1 MAVSASDQKV
11 CPMALTFFNPI
22 YLENALRAALDEDLG
37 RAGDITTLATIP
49 NGRTA
54 TAVFAA
60 RQPGVIAGLP
70 IAEATFRIIDPSL
83 KFEALVEDGASVP
96 GNRIPVARVSG
107 DARSILTAERVA
119 LNFMSRLSGI
129 ATLTA
134 KYVALVA
141 HTNAKICCTRKTTP
155 GLRAFEKYAVRCGGA
170 MNHRFGL
177 DDAFLIKDNHIAVAG
192 GIREALRA
200 AKAAAGHLVKVEI
213 EVDTLDQLRVVVD
226 EGADFCLLDN
236 MSVEMMAEAVKIAG
250 GRVKLEASGGINEK
264 TVKAIAETGVDLI
277 SSGAL
282 THSAPILDLGLDI
295 EIA

>member
-1 MAVSASDQKV
+1 MAMS
-11 CPMALTFFNPI
+11 FFNPI
-22 YLENALRAALDEDLG
+22 YLENAVRAALDEDLG

-49 NGRTA
+49 AGTRA
-54 TAVFAA
+54 TAVFAV
-60 RQPGVIAGLP
+60 RKPGVVCGLP
-70 IAEATFRIIDPSL
+70 IAEAAFRLIDPSIR
-83 KFEALVEDGASVP
+83 FETLVEDGASVR
-96 GNRIPVARVSG
+96 GDRTPVARVSG
-107 DARSILTAERVA
+107 DARAILTAERTA
-119 LNFMSRLSGI
+119 LNYLSRMSGI
-129 ATLTA
+129 STMTA

-177 DDAFLIKDNHIAVAG
+177 DDAVLIKDNHIAVCG

-200 AKAAAGHLVKVEI
+200 AKAFVGHLVKVEI
-213 EVDTLDQLRVVVD
+213 EVDTLEQLQEVLD

-236 MSVEMMAEAVKIAG
+236 MGTDMMREAVKMSA
-250 GRVKLEASGGINEK
+250 GRVKLEASGGINIE

-295 EIA
+295 EIG

>member
-1 MAVSASDQKV
+1 MAMS
-11 CPMALTFFNPI
+11 FFNPI
-22 YLENALRAALDEDLG
+22 YLENAVRAALDEDLG

-49 NGRTA
+49 AGTQA
-54 TAVFAA
+54 TAVFAV
-60 RQPGVIAGLP
+60 RKPGVVCGLP
-70 IAEATFRIIDPSL
+70 IAEASFRLIDPSIR
-83 KFEALVEDGASVP
+83 FETLVEDGASVP
-96 GNRIPVARVSG
+96 GDRTPVARVSG
-107 DARSILTAERVA
+107 DARAILTAERTA
-119 LNFMSRLSGI
+119 LNYMSRMSGI
-129 ATLTA
+129 STLTA

-141 HTNAKICCTRKTTP
+141 HTNANICCTRKTTP

-177 DDAFLIKDNHIAVAG
+177 DDAVLIKDNHIAVCG

-200 AKAAAGHLVKVEI
+200 AKAFVGHLVKVEI
-213 EVDTLDQLRVVVD
+213 EVDTLEQLQEVLD

-236 MSVEMMAEAVKIAG
+236 MSTDMMREAVKMSA
-250 GRVKLEASGGINEK
+250 GRVKLEASGGINVD

-295 EIA
+295 EIG

>member
-1 MAVSASDQKV
+1 MAMS
-11 CPMALTFFNPI
+11 FFNPI
-22 YLENALRAALDEDLG
+22 YLENAVRAALDEDLG

-49 NGRTA
+49 AGTQA
-54 TAVFAA
+54 TAVFAV
-60 RQPGVIAGLP
+60 RKPGVVCGLP
-70 IAEATFRIIDPSL
+70 IAEASFRLIDPSIR
-83 KFEALVEDGASVP
+83 FEPLVEDGASVP
-96 GNRIPVARVSG
+96 GNRTPVARVSG
-107 DARSILTAERVA
+107 DARAILTAERTA
-119 LNFMSRLSGI
+119 LNYMSRMSGI
-129 ATLTA
+129 STLTA

-141 HTNAKICCTRKTTP
+141 HTNANICCTRKTTP

-177 DDAFLIKDNHIAVAG
+177 DDAVLIKDNHIAVCG

-200 AKAAAGHLVKVEI
+200 AKAFVGHLVKVEI
-213 EVDTLDQLRVVVD
+213 EVDTLEQLQEVLD

-236 MSVEMMAEAVKIAG
+236 MSTDMMREAVKMSA
-250 GRVKLEASGGINEK
+250 GRVKLEASGGINIE

-295 EIA
+295 EIG

>member
-1 MAVSASDQKV
+1 MAMS
-11 CPMALTFFNPI
+11 FFNPI
-22 YLENALRAALDEDLG
+22 YLENAVRAALDEDLG

-49 NGRTA
+49 AGTQA
-54 TAVFAA
+54 TAVFAV
-60 RQPGVIAGLP
+60 RKPGVVCGLP
-70 IAEATFRIIDPSL
+70 IAEASFKLIDPSIR
-83 KFEALVEDGASVP
+83 FETLVEDGASVP
-96 GNRIPVARVSG
+96 GNRTPVARVSG
-107 DARSILTAERVA
+107 DARAILTAERTA
-119 LNFMSRLSGI
+119 LNYMSRMSGI
-129 ATLTA
+129 STLTA

-141 HTNAKICCTRKTTP
+141 HTNANICCTRKTTP

-177 DDAFLIKDNHIAVAG
+177 DDAVLIKDNHIAVCG

-200 AKAAAGHLVKVEI
+200 AKAFVGHLVKVEI
-213 EVDTLDQLRVVVD
+213 EVDTLEQLQEVLD

-236 MSVEMMAEAVKIAG
+236 MSTDMMREAVKMSA
-250 GRVKLEASGGINEK
+250 GRVKLEASGGINIE

-295 EIA
+295 EIG

>member
-1 MAVSASDQKV
+1 MAMS
-11 CPMALTFFNPI
+11 FFNPI
-22 YLENALRAALDEDLG
+22 YLENAVRAALDEDLG

-49 NGRTA
+49 AGTQA
-54 TAVFAA
+54 TAVFAV
-60 RQPGVIAGLP
+60 RKPGVVCGLP
-70 IAEATFRIIDPSL
+70 IAEASFRLIDPSIR
-83 KFEALVEDGASVP
+83 FETLVEDGASVP
-96 GNRIPVARVSG
+96 GNRTPVARVSG
-107 DARSILTAERVA
+107 DARAILTAERTA
-119 LNFMSRLSGI
+119 LNYLSRMSGI
-129 ATLTA
+129 STMTA

-177 DDAFLIKDNHIAVAG
+177 DDAVLIKDNHIAVCG

-200 AKAAAGHLVKVEI
+200 AKAFVGHLVKVEI
-213 EVDTLDQLRVVVD
+213 EVDTLEQLQEVLD

-236 MSVEMMAEAVKIAG
+236 MSTDMMRQAVKMSA
-250 GRVKLEASGGINEK
+250 GRVKLEASGGINIE

-295 EIA
+295 EIG

>member
-1 MAVSASDQKV
+1 MAMS
-11 CPMALTFFNPI
+11 FFNPI
-22 YLENALRAALDEDLG
+22 YLENAVRAALDEDLG

-49 NGRTA
+49 AGTQA
-54 TAVFAA
+54 TAVFAV
-60 RQPGVIAGLP
+60 RKPGVVCGLP
-70 IAEATFRIIDPSL
+70 IAEASFRLIDPSIR
-83 KFEALVEDGASVP
+83 FETLVEDGASVP
-96 GNRIPVARVSG
+96 GNRTPVARVSG
-107 DARSILTAERVA
+107 DARAILTAERTA
-119 LNFMSRLSGI
+119 LNYLSRMSGI
-129 ATLTA
+129 STMTA

-177 DDAFLIKDNHIAVAG
+177 DDAVLIKDNHIAVCG

-200 AKAAAGHLVKVEI
+200 AKAFVGHLVKVEI
-213 EVDTLDQLRVVVD
+213 EVDTLEQLQEVLD

-236 MSVEMMAEAVKIAG
+236 MGTDMMREAVKMSA
-250 GRVKLEASGGINEK
+250 GRVKLEASGGINIE

-295 EIA
+295 EIG

>member
-1 MAVSASDQKV
+1 MAMS
-11 CPMALTFFNPI
+11 FFNPI
-22 YLENALRAALDEDLG
+22 YLENAVRAALDEDLG

-49 NGRTA
+49 AGTQA
-54 TAVFAA
+54 TAVFAV
-60 RQPGVIAGLP
+60 RKPGVVCGLP
-70 IAEATFRIIDPSL
+70 IAEASFRLIDPSIR
-83 KFEALVEDGASVP
+83 FETLVEDGASVP
-96 GNRIPVARVSG
+96 GDRTPVARVSG
-107 DARSILTAERVA
+107 DARAILTAERTA
-119 LNFMSRLSGI
+119 LNYMSRMSGI
-129 ATLTA
+129 STLTA

-141 HTNAKICCTRKTTP
+141 HTNANICCTRKTTP

-177 DDAFLIKDNHIAVAG
+177 DDAVLIKDNHIAVCG

-200 AKAAAGHLVKVEI
+200 AKAFVGHLVKVEI
-213 EVDTLDQLRVVVD
+213 EVDTLDQLQEVLD

-236 MSVEMMAEAVKIAG
+236 MSTDMMREAVKMSA
-250 GRVKLEASGGINEK
+250 GRVKLEASGGINIE

-295 EIA
+295 EIG

>member
-1 MAVSASDQKV
+1 MAMS
-11 CPMALTFFNPI
+11 FFNPI
-22 YLENALRAALDEDLG
+22 YLENAVRAALDEDLG

-49 NGRTA
+49 AGTQA
-54 TAVFAA
+54 TAVFAV
-60 RQPGVIAGLP
+60 RKPGVVCGLP
-70 IAEATFRIIDPSL
+70 IAEAAFRLIDPSIR
-83 KFEALVEDGASVP
+83 FETLVEDGASVP
-96 GNRIPVARVSG
+96 GDRTPVARVSG
-107 DARSILTAERVA
+107 DARAILTAERTA
-119 LNFMSRLSGI
+119 LNYLSRMSGI
-129 ATLTA
+129 STMTA

-177 DDAFLIKDNHIAVAG
+177 DDAVLIKDNHIAVCG

-200 AKAAAGHLVKVEI
+200 AKAFVGHLVKVEI
-213 EVDTLDQLRVVVD
+213 EVDTLEQLQEVLD

-236 MSVEMMAEAVKIAG
+236 MSTDMMREAVKMSA
-250 GRVKLEASGGINEK
+250 GRVKLEASGGINIE

-295 EIA
+295 EIG

>member
-1 MAVSASDQKV
+1 MAMS
-11 CPMALTFFNPI
+11 FFNPI
-22 YLENALRAALDEDLG
+22 YLENAVRAALDEDLG

-49 NGRTA
+49 AGTQA
-54 TAVFAA
+54 TAVFAV
-60 RQPGVIAGLP
+60 RKPGVVCGLP
-70 IAEATFRIIDPSL
+70 IAEASFRLIDPSIR
-83 KFEALVEDGASVP
+83 FETLVEDGASVP
-96 GNRIPVARVSG
+96 GNRTPVARVSG
-107 DARSILTAERVA
+107 DARAILTAERTA
-119 LNFMSRLSGI
+119 LNYLSRMSGI
-129 ATLTA
+129 STLTA

-141 HTNAKICCTRKTTP
+141 HTNANICCTRKTTP

-177 DDAFLIKDNHIAVAG
+177 DDAVLIKDNHIAVCG

-200 AKAAAGHLVKVEI
+200 AKAFVGHLVKVEI
-213 EVDTLDQLRVVVD
+213 EVDTLEQLQEVLD

-236 MSVEMMAEAVKIAG
+236 MSTDMMREAVKMSA
-250 GRVKLEASGGINEK
+250 GRVKLEASGGINIE

-295 EIA
+295 EIG

>member
-1 MAVSASDQKV
+1 MAMS
-11 CPMALTFFNPI
+11 FFNPI
-22 YLENALRAALDEDLG
+22 YLENAVRAALDEDLG

-49 NGRTA
+49 AGTQA
-54 TAVFAA
+54 TAVFAV
-60 RQPGVIAGLP
+60 RKPGVVCGLP
-70 IAEATFRIIDPSL
+70 IAEASFRLIDPSIR
-83 KFEALVEDGASVP
+83 FETLVEDGASVP
-96 GNRIPVARVSG
+96 GNRTPVARVSG
-107 DARSILTAERVA
+107 DARAILTAERTA
-119 LNFMSRLSGI
+119 LNYLSRMSGI
-129 ATLTA
+129 STMTA

-177 DDAFLIKDNHIAVAG
+177 DDAVLIKDNHIAVCG

-200 AKAAAGHLVKVEI
+200 AKAFVGHLVKVEI
-213 EVDTLDQLRVVVD
+213 EVDTLEQLQEVLD

-236 MSVEMMAEAVKIAG
+236 MSTDMMREAVKMSA
-250 GRVKLEASGGINEK
+250 GRVKLEASGGINIE

-295 EIA
+295 EIG

>member
-1 MAVSASDQKV
+1 MAMS
-11 CPMALTFFNPI
+11 FFNPI
-22 YLENALRAALDEDLG
+22 YLENAVRAALDEDLG

-49 NGRTA
+49 AGTQA
-54 TAVFAA
+54 TAVLAV
-60 RQPGVIAGLP
+60 RKPGVVCGLP
-70 IAEATFRIIDPSL
+70 IAEASFKLIDPSIR
-83 KFEALVEDGASVP
+83 FESLVEDGASVP
-96 GNRIPVARVSG
+96 GDRTPVARVSG
-107 DARSILTAERVA
+107 DARAILTAERTA
-119 LNFMSRLSGI
+119 LNYMSRMSGI
-129 ATLTA
+129 STLTA

-141 HTNAKICCTRKTTP
+141 HTNANICCTRKTTP

-177 DDAFLIKDNHIAVAG
+177 DDAVLIKDNHIAVCG

-200 AKAAAGHLVKVEI
+200 AKSFVGHLVKVEI
-213 EVDTLDQLRVVVD
+213 EVDTLDQLQEVLD

-236 MSVEMMAEAVKIAG
+236 MSTDMMREAVKMSA
-250 GRVKLEASGGINEK
+250 GRVKLEASGGINID

-295 EIA
+295 EIG

>member
-1 MAVSASDQKV
+1 MA
-11 CPMALTFFNPI
+11 MTFFNPI
-22 YLENALRAALDEDLG
+22 YLENAVRAALDEDLG

-49 NGRTA
+49 QGRTA
-54 TAVFAA
+54 TAVLAV
-60 RQPGVIAGLP
+60 RKPGIVAGLP
-70 IAEATFRIIDPSL
+70 VAEAAFRIIDPSV
-83 KFEALVEDGASVP
+83 KFEALVEDGTNVA
-96 GNRIPVARVSG
+96 GNRTPVARISG
-107 DARSILTAERVA
+107 DARSILTAERTA
-119 LNFMSRLSGI
+119 LNYICRLSGI

-177 DDAFLIKDNHIAVAG
+177 DDAFLIKDNHVAVAG
-192 GIREALRA
+192 GIRQALRA

-213 EVDTLDQLRVVVD
+213 EVDTLDQLREVVD

-236 MSVEMMAEAVKIAG
+236 MSVEMMAEAVKIAA
-250 GRVKLEASGGINEK
+250 GRVKLEASGGINEN

-277 SSGAL
+277 SSGTL

>member
-1 MAVSASDQKV
+1 MA
-11 CPMALTFFNPI
+11 MTFFNPI
-22 YLENALRAALDEDLG
+22 YLENAVRAALDEDLG

-49 NGRTA
+49 AGTQA
-54 TAVFAA
+54 TAVFAV
-60 RQPGVIAGLP
+60 RKPGVVCGLP
-70 IAEATFRIIDPSL
+70 IAEASFRLIDPSIR
-83 KFEALVEDGASVP
+83 FETLVEDGASVP
-96 GNRIPVARVSG
+96 GNRTPVARVSG
-107 DARSILTAERVA
+107 DARAILTAERTA
-119 LNFMSRLSGI
+119 LNYLSRMSGI
-129 ATLTA
+129 STMTA

-141 HTNAKICCTRKTTP
+141 HTNANICCTRKTTP

-177 DDAFLIKDNHIAVAG
+177 DDAVLIKDNHIAVCG

-200 AKAAAGHLVKVEI
+200 AKAFVGHLVKVEI
-213 EVDTLDQLRVVVD
+213 EVDTLEQLQEVLD

-236 MSVEMMAEAVKIAG
+236 MGTDMMREAVKMSA
-250 GRVKLEASGGINEK
+250 GRVKLEASGGINIE

-295 EIA
+295 EIG

>member
-1 MAVSASDQKV
+1 MAMS
-11 CPMALTFFNPI
+11 FFNPI
-22 YLENALRAALDEDLG
+22 YLENAVRAALDEDLG

-49 NGRTA
+49 AGTQA
-54 TAVFAA
+54 TAVFAV
-60 RQPGVIAGLP
+60 RKPGVVCGLP
-70 IAEATFRIIDPSL
+70 IAEASFKLIDPSIR
-83 KFEALVEDGASVP
+83 FETLVEDGASMP
-96 GNRIPVARVSG
+96 GDRTPVARVSG
-107 DARSILTAERVA
+107 DARAILTAERTA
-119 LNFMSRLSGI
+119 LNYLSRMSGI
-129 ATLTA
+129 STMTA

-177 DDAFLIKDNHIAVAG
+177 DDAVLIKDNHIAVCG

-200 AKAAAGHLVKVEI
+200 AKAFVGHLVKVEI
-213 EVDTLDQLRVVVD
+213 EVDTLEQLQEVLD

-236 MSVEMMAEAVKIAG
+236 MSTDMMRQAVKMSA
-250 GRVKLEASGGINEK
+250 GRVKLEASGGINIE

-295 EIA
+295 EIG

>member
-1 MAVSASDQKV
+1 MS
-11 CPMALTFFNPI
+11 MTFFNPI
-22 YLENALRAALDEDLG
+22 YLENAVRSALDEDLG

-49 NGRTA
+49 NNRTA
-54 TAVFAA
+54 TAVFAV
-60 RQPGVIAGLP
+60 RKPGVVSGLP
-70 IAEATFRIIDPSL
+70 VAEAAFRLIDPSV
-83 KFEALVEDGASVP
+83 KFEALVEDGTNVP
-96 GNRIPVARVSG
+96 GNRTPVARVSG
-107 DARSILTAERVA
+107 NARSILTAERTA
-119 LNFMSRLSGI
+119 LNFLCRLSGI

-134 KYVALVA
+134 KYVALVS

-155 GLRAFEKYAVRCGGA
+155 GLRAFEKYAVRCGGG

-200 AKAAAGHLVKVEI
+200 AKAAAGHLVKIEI
-213 EVDTLDQLRVVVD
+213 EVDTLDQLREVVA
-226 EGADFCLLDN
+226 EGADFCLIDN
-236 MSVEMMAEAVKIAG
+236 MSIDMMAEAVKIATG
-250 GRVKLEASGGINEK
+250 HVKLEASGGVTEA

-277 SSGAL
+277 SSGSL